1 VKAPTEFWPVL
12 HLLYARLE
20 NAGAS
25 YDERLESVTE
35 SFSRLTPAA
44 RRDLMR
50 ELRTVLAALNDL
62 EPQVLVEALH
72 EGQGRR
78 CDWGGVA

>member
-1 VKAPTEFWPVL
+1 ML

-20 NAGAS
+20 AAGAHH
-25 YDERLESVTE
+25 DERLEAVTE
-35 SFSRLTPAA
+35 SFARLTPAA
-44 RRDLMR
+44 RRDLLR

-62 EPQVLVEALH
+62 EPLVLVEALH
-72 EGQGRR
+72 EGQERR